1 MNSIILLIKK
11 IRIHPLFV
19 LVLGIGVITGYFR
32 EVLMVFV
39 TVFIHEMGHAVA
51 AHFFK
56 WPLKKIEL
64 LPFGG
69 VAEVND
75 DGNRPFYE
83 EAIIII
89 TGPLQHLWLI
99 GASYLLQGTWFWTAA
114 DHKIF
119 LIHNLTILLFNLLPI
134 LPLDGGRL
142 VQLLFMYYYPYKRA
156 LKVSLYWSAFMLAC
170 FIIVSLELFP
180 FHLNLWV
187 VISFLVVNHYLQW
200 KQRHYRYLRFL
211 YGRQRLAN
219 ETLRPI
225 PITISIETEV
235 RSILELLR
243 RGCFHS
249 FLVVEAMGKHVHYLD
264 EKQVIGATIK
274 EKAFT
279 KRVKELI

>member
-1 MNSIILLIKK
+1 ML
-11 IRIHPLFV
+11 
-19 LVLGIGVITGYFR
+19 TGYFR

-83 EAIIII
+83 EAIIILA
-89 TGPLQHLWLI
+89 GPAQHLWLI
-99 GASYLLQGTWFWTAA
+99 GVSFLLQGASFWSEA
-114 DHKIF
+114 DHRIF
-119 LIHNLTILLFNLLPI
+119 LWHNLTILLFNLLPI

-142 VQLLFMYYYPYKRA
+142 VQLLFMYYYPYKQA
-156 LKVSLYWSAFMLAC
+156 LTKSLYSSA
-170 FIIVSLELFP
+170 IILVCLIFVSSQLFS

-187 VISFLVVNHYLQW
+187 VIGFLIVNHYLQW
-200 KQRHYRYLRFL
+200 KQRHYRYLRFI
-211 YGRQRLAN
+211 YGRQKLN
-219 ETLRPI
+219 VQTLRPI
-225 PITISIETEV
+225 SMTISMEMEV
-235 RSILELLR
+235 RALLQRLR

-249 FLVVEAMGKHVHYLD
+249 FLVVEGSGDSVHYLN
-264 EKQVIGATIK
+264 EKQVIGATIQ
-274 EKAFT
+274 EKAFA
-279 KRVKELI
+279 KRVKELV